1 LHKAFYDEYDQ
12 SLAGALGGRVAHLRP
27 GSNKKLSMKEE
38 SADLKLV
45 PDIGEVMPRLKAKT
59 LTGTVIVL
67 SGLVPLGIDVMRSEV
82 VQQALSFGAH
92 VQTKI
97 TRKVTH
103 VVVSAN
109 RIRTQKVRQAAKYPH
124 IKIVNQ
130 QWLMN
135 CMSKWEREE
144 ETPYLV
150 G

>member
-1 LHKAFYDEYDQ
+1 
-12 SLAGALGGRVAHLRP
+12 LRP
-27 GSNKKLSMKEE
+27 GSNKKVSLKDE
-38 SADLKLV
+38 SADLKIV
-45 PDIGEVMPRLKAKT
+45 PDIGDVMPRLKAKT
-59 LTGTVIVL
+59 LTGTIIVL
-67 SGLVPLGIDVMRSEV
+67 SGLVPLGVDVMRSEI
-82 VQQALSFGAH
+82 VQQALSFGAQ

-109 RIRTQKVRQAAKYPH
+109 RTRTQKVRQAAKYPH

-135 CMSKWEREE
+135 SMSKWEKEDE
-144 ETPYLV
+144 SQYLV